1 MYLRDFFY
9 QNSEKLKQAGIVDH
23 KLETRIL
30 ISNYMNWTQSKYISS
45 LNSSL
50 KSKHIYDINT
60 LIKRRINHEPLQYIT
75 GIVEFYK
82 RTFLVNKD
90 VLIPRNETEILIE
103 EAIKFIKKNKI
114 NNPKILDLCTGSGII
129 AISIAKEIPDAS
141 ITATDISQKALDIAK
156 IHAKKH
162 NIKINL
168 IKSDCLENINE
179 EYNIVISNP
188 PYIKTNNLKFL
199 EKEVRMEP
207 KIALDGGHDGVKII
221 KKIIEHL
228 PKICIFN
235 KYAVFIEIDPEIK
248 KKCVEIS
255 QNTFPDSLVYTV
267 KDLKKLD
274 RILII
279 KNN

>member
-50 KSKHIYDINT
+50 ESKHIYDINT

-156 IHAKKH
+156 INAKKH

-188 PYIKTNNLKFL
+188 PYIKTNNLKF
-199 EKEVRMEP
+199 
-207 KIALDGGHDGVKII
+207 
-221 KKIIEHL
+221 
-228 PKICIFN
+228 
-235 KYAVFIEIDPEIK
+235 
-248 KKCVEIS
+248 S
-255 QNTFPDSLVYTV
+255 
-267 KDLKKLD
+267 
-274 RILII
+274 
-279 KNN
+279 